1 MNDWEFLEEYLTDR
15 ALLNQEFNSV
25 ALAEDLR
32 ITRHE
37 ASVLIQNYLKAQRRA
52 NSHTLYVLSRRGRT
66 VTAMWHVGSRTR
78 DVRSLTKQC
87 LSDMSRKV
95 SGALE
100 PDLARMMNL
109 NPRCARL
116 ATAFGDVFVANL
128 NLLATQLEE

>member
-1 MNDWEFLEEYLTDR
+1 MNEWEFLEEYLVDR
-15 ALLNQEFNSV
+15 ALLGQEFNSA

-32 ITRHE
+32 LTRHE
-37 ASVLIQNYLKAQRRA
+37 ASMLIQSYLKAQRRA
-52 NSHTLYVLSRRGRT
+52 NSRTLFVLSRRGRT
-66 VTAMWHVGSRTR
+66 TASMWHVGSRTR
-78 DVRSLTKQC
+78 DVRRLTKQC

-95 SGALE
+95 TGALE